1 VVVSSANRRRRTL
14 LGAFVAT
21 AIVTTLILS
30 RVIATVFFAITV
42 GYVLFPIRQRLVNLG
57 RRRRVAAATATLI
70 GLLAGLITVVPIF
83 AALYIRR
90 TVFLEFI
97 RGLPPEVPVEAFG
110 FAYVIDVGVVFQF
123 IQRGLTSI
131 AVSSARAAPVI
142 GLKAALFVFLVYA
155 LLLRPHEIRAALL
168 ELVPPSYH
176 DVTLSFHKRI
186 RSTLYAIY
194 VLQAATAFGTFLI
207 AYVVF
212 TALGYQSAFTLAV
225 FAGLL
230 QFIPVVGPS
239 VVVIALG
246 AYQLAIGQSTAAI
259 LVVVLGLVLV
269 GFLPDALIRPR
280 LASFTAGMPGSLY
293 FVGFIGG
300 VLTVGIIGFIAGPLA
315 VAVLIEAADQLTEEV
330 GVEPV
335 KEG

>member
-110 FAYVIDVGVVFQF
+110 FAYVIDVEVVFQF

-230 QFIPVVGPS
+230 QFIPVVGP
-239 VVVIALG
+239 
-246 AYQLAIGQSTAAI
+246 IGQSTAAI